1 MFVTSG
7 KLLKEEICAFLV
19 ILDTFVVEALTSDY
33 DKNYEMMLIK
43 KIMEDYKKKV
53 EVRPVERSDQPIIVM
68 FDLAYSQ
75 LINLDGKNQ
84 ILTSNVWVRQQ
95 WINSK
100 TTWNASDYGGVESI
114 MMSPDYFW
122 KPDIVLYNTIE
133 GGGEMYNF
141 DTKIVFYHDGR
152 IQWNAPAQIKTI
164 CTIDITY
171 FPFDEQ
177 KCKITFG
184 SWSYMENALDM
195 RLRSDRDHA
204 DLDRYTASGE
214 WKLVS
219 LNARR
224 DAVKYTC
231 CKYRFVTITYTV
243 HIQRRVLFYMNNII
257 VPCIILNILTLL
269 AFLLPHDSGERIS
282 LVITVLLGLT
292 VYMLIFTENIPNS
305 SVVPPMIGKFSMA
318 CFVEISACLLVTTF
332 TSRCY
337 FHGID
342 KKMPAWFH
350 YLIFNIMAPAFLI
363 NIPKSEEEITDLEE
377 DEESQNE
384 MPVLATG
391 LPLCS
396 NGHSL
401 PNGHA
406 MPNSRMATGLPHSR
420 SVSHIKGN
428 SFQGGKGFSTH
439 SVCNCEEQ
447 IQKILGILERFEEES
462 QEKQLEEAKKE
473 QWHFAAIILDRF
485 FFILFGVTILICIV
499 IFYAQIPSSGQ
510 SE

>member
-1 MFVTSG
+1 M
-7 KLLKEEICAFLV
+7 
-19 ILDTFVVEALTSDY
+19 
-33 DKNYEMMLIK
+33 
-43 KIMEDYKKKV
+43 YK
-53 EVRPVERSDQPIIVM
+53 
-68 FDLAYSQ
+68 FDA
-75 LINLDGKNQ
+75 
-84 ILTSNVWVRQQ
+84 
-95 WINSK
+95 
-100 TTWNASDYGGVESI
+100 
-114 MMSPDYFW
+114 
-122 KPDIVLYNTIE
+122 
-133 GGGEMYNF
+133 
-141 DTKIVFYHDGR
+141 KIVFHYDGR

-177 KCKITFG
+177 RCRITFG

-195 RLRSDRDHA
+195 RLKSKRDHA
-204 DLDRYTASGE
+204 DLARYTPSGE

-219 LNARR
+219 LNAKR
-224 DAVKYTC
+224 DAVKYSC
-231 CKYRFVTITYTV
+231 CKHRFVTITYTV

-318 CFVEISACLLVTTF
+318 CFIEISACLLVTTF

-350 YLIFNIMAPAFLI
+350 YIIFNIMAPAFLI

-384 MPVLATG
+384 MPVLAKA

-396 NGHSL
+396 NGHTF

-406 MPNSRMATGLPHSR
+406 MSNGRLATGLPHSR
-420 SVSHIKGN
+420 SFSHMKGS
-428 SFQGGKGFSTH
+428 SFQGAKGNLQSIPTGQYR
-439 SVCNCEEQ
+439 NE
-447 IQKILGILERFEEES
+447 LG
-462 QEKQLEEAKKE
+462 
-473 QWHFAAIILDRF
+473 DR
-485 FFILFGVTILICIV
+485 
-499 IFYAQIPSSGQ
+499 
-510 SE
+510 